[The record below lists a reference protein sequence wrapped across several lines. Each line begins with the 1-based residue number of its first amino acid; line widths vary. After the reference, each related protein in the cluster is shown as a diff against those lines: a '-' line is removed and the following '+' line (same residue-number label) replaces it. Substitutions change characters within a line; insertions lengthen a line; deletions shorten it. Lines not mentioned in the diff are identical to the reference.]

1 MKRLALSLALIAPL
15 VFMAE
20 SASEAGPAA
29 SSYQQLANL
38 FTDWRAFSHPA
49 IDKGRPD
56 YSAAAMKK
64 KADGLAAFRTR
75 LKAIDP
81 SGWSTEQKND
91 YRIVEAEMNALDFF
105 LRILRPWQ
113 GDPTFYATVF
123 SEMSDVPA
131 HEGPSA
137 EPNIDLFAYKF
148 PLSPADD
155 ARLTE
160 LLGAIP
166 TLLADA
172 RVNLAGSS
180 AHDLWAYGDRAFAD
194 RADFLAQWQKG
205 DLQVRDL
212 GGPRKISLDGAS
224 PALKAAVEKARVA
237 SAEFAAWV
245 KAEALKRQGPSG
257 VGKANYDWW
266 LKNVMLSPFTYDQQ
280 IELLQRE
287 LDRSLASLRLE
298 EARNRDKPPITPIDD
313 PAAYAAMSRAHAEK
327 LYRLWVDTG
336 TVADKTYAH
345 DALLAQ
351 AQTYVPLAERNFFS
365 HVTALDPL
373 PLSSHQFHWIELAR
387 LAHET
392 QPTLIRSQR
401 PLFNMYADR
410 SEGFATAME
419 EIAMQEGIYD
429 DEPHG
434 RELVWAMLANRA
446 ARGLASLLVQNN
458 EMTLAEAGKFHA
470 GWTPR
475 GWSDAKSKLVGFE
488 QLLYLR
494 QPGYGPSYVV
504 GKAQLDKM
512 LARASHQAET
522 SGNPFSLQQTFAAI
536 WASGIVPPSII
547 DSEFLE
553 RLREGRDGEDARNRA
568 GHDKQEIRNVRINS
582 PFAFGR

>member
-1 MKRLALSLALIAPL
+1 LAT
-15 VFMAE
+15 
-20 SASEAGPAA
+20 
-29 SSYQQLANL
+29 L
-38 FTDWRAFSHPA
+38 FTDWRAFNHPA
-49 IDKGRPD
+49 IVHGRPD
-56 YSAAAMKK
+56 YSAAAMIK
-64 KADGLAAFRTR
+64 KADGFAAFRTR

-81 SGWSTEQKND
+81 GGWSIEQKND
-91 YRIVEAEMNALDFF
+91 YRVVEAEMNGLDFF
-105 LRILRPWQ
+105 LRILKPWQ
-113 GDPTFYATVF
+113 RDPDFYATVF
-123 SEMSDVPA
+123 PEMSDVPA

-148 PLSPADD
+148 PLSSVDD

-160 LLGAIP
+160 LIGAIP
-166 TLLADA
+166 AVLADA
-172 RVNLAGSS
+172 KVNLAGST
-180 AHDLWAYGDRAFAD
+180 ARDLWAYGDRAFAD
-194 RADFLAQWQKG
+194 QADFLAQWQKG

-212 GGPRKISLDGAS
+212 GGTRKISLDGAS

-237 SAEFAAWV
+237 SADFAAWV
-245 KAEALKRQGPSG
+245 KAEAPKRQGPSG

-266 LKNVMLSPFTYDQQ
+266 LKNVMLSPLTYDQQ
-280 IELLQRE
+280 IGLLERE

-298 EARNRDKPPITPIDD
+298 EARNRDKPPITPIED

-336 TVADKTYAH
+336 TIADKPYAH

-351 AQTYVPLAERNFFS
+351 APTYVPLGDRNFFS

-373 PLSSHQFHWIELAR
+373 PLSSHEFHWIELAK
-387 LAHET
+387 LANET
-392 QPTLIRSQR
+392 QPTPIRTQR

-434 RELVWAMLANRA
+434 RELVWVMLANRA
-446 ARGLASLLVQNN
+446 ARGLASLRAQNN
-458 EMTLAEAGKFHA
+458 EMTLDEAGKFHA

-494 QPGYGPSYVV
+494 QPGYGPSYAV
-504 GKAQLDKM
+504 GKSQLDKM
-512 LARASHQAET
+512 IARASHQAEAL
-522 SGNPFSLQQTFAAI
+522 GKPFNLQQTFAAI

-553 RLREGRDGEDARNRA
+553 RL
-568 GHDKQEIRNVRINS
+568 K
-582 PFAFGR
+582 

>member
-1 MKRLALSLALIAPL
+1 MKRLVLCLALCAPL
-15 VFMAE
+15 VVMAKP
-20 SASEAGPAA
+20 AAPSEAAA
-29 SSYQQLANL
+29 SSYQRLATL
-38 FTDWRAFSHPA
+38 FTDWRAFNHPA
-49 IDKGRPD
+49 ILNGLPD
-56 YSAAAMKK
+56 YSAAAMAKK
-64 KADGLAAFRTR
+64 TEGLTSFRTR
-75 LKAIDP
+75 LKAIDT

-91 YRIVEAEMNALDFF
+91 YRVVEAEMNGLDFW
-105 LRILRPWQ
+105 LRILKPWQ
-113 GDPTFYATVF
+113 RDPDFYATVF
-123 SEMSDVPA
+123 PEMSDVPA

-155 ARLTE
+155 AKLTE

-172 RVNLAGSS
+172 KVNLAGST
-180 AHDLWAYGDRAFAD
+180 AHDLWAYGDRAFAGQ
-194 RADFLAQWQKG
+194 ADFLAQWQKG
-205 DLQVRDL
+205 ALQLRDL
-212 GGPRKISLDGAS
+212 GGTRKMSLDGTS
-224 PALKAAVEKARVA
+224 PALQAAIEKARVA
-237 SAEFAAWV
+237 SADFAAYI
-245 KAEALKRQGPSG
+245 KAEAPKRQGPSG

-266 LKNVMLSPFTYDQQ
+266 LKNVMLSPLTYDQQ
-280 IELLQRE
+280 VRLLERE
-287 LDRSLASLRLE
+287 LDRSLSSLRLE
-298 EARNRDKPPITPIDD
+298 EARNRDQPPIAPIDD
-313 PAAYAAMSRAHAEK
+313 PDAYAAMSRTHAEK

-336 TVADKTYAH
+336 TIADKPFSHA
-345 DALLAQ
+345 ALLAQ
-351 AQTYVPLAERNFFS
+351 APTYVPLADRDFFS

-373 PLSSHQFHWIELAR
+373 PLSSHEFHWIDLAK
-387 LAHET
+387 LANET
-392 QPTLIRSQR
+392 QPTPVRSLR

-419 EIAMQEGIYD
+419 EIAMQEGVYD

-446 ARGLASLLVQNN
+446 ARGLASLRVQNN
-458 EMTLAEAGKFHA
+458 EMTLEEAGKFHA

-504 GKAQLDKM
+504 GKSQLDH
-512 LARASHQAET
+512 LIARASHRAES
-522 SGNPFSLQQTFAAI
+522 SGKPFSLQQTFAAI

-553 RLREGRDGEDARNRA
+553 RL
-568 GHDKQEIRNVRINS
+568 
-582 PFAFGR
+582 P

>member
-1 MKRLALSLALIAPL
+1 MKRLALCFALCALLAVMAKPAAP
-15 VFMAE
+15 
-20 SASEAGPAA
+20 SETPA
-29 SSYQQLANL
+29 SSYQQLAIL
-38 FTDWRAFSHPA
+38 FTDWRAFNHPA
-49 IDKGRPD
+49 IVNGRPD
-56 YSAAAMKK
+56 YNAAAMAK
-64 KADGLAAFRTR
+64 KAEGLADFRTR
-75 LKAIDP
+75 LKAIDTN
-81 SGWSTEQKND
+81 SWSTEQKND
-91 YRIVEAEMNALDFF
+91 YRVVEAEMNGLDFF
-105 LRILRPWQ
+105 VRILKPWQ
-113 GDPTFYATVF
+113 RDPGFYATVF
-123 SEMSDVPA
+123 PEMSDVPA

-155 ARLTE
+155 AKLTE

-172 RVNLAGSS
+172 KGNLAGST
-180 AHDLWAYGDRAFAD
+180 AHDLWAYGDQAFAGQ
-194 RADFLAQWQKG
+194 ADFLAQWQKG
-205 DLQVRDL
+205 VLQLRDL
-212 GGPRKISLDGAS
+212 GGTRKISLDGTS

-237 SAEFAAWV
+237 SADFAAYV
-245 KAEALKRQGPSG
+245 KAEAPKRQGPSG

-266 LKNVMLSPFTYDQQ
+266 LKNVMLSPLTYDQQ
-280 IELLQRE
+280 VGLLERE

-298 EARNRDKPPITPIDD
+298 EARNRDQPPITPIDD

-336 TVADKTYAH
+336 TIADKPYAH

-351 AQTYVPLAERNFFS
+351 APTYVPLADRNFFS

-373 PLSSHQFHWIELAR
+373 PLSSHEFHWIDLAKLAR
-387 LAHET
+387 ET
-392 QPTLIRSQR
+392 QPTQVRSLR

-419 EIAMQEGIYD
+419 EIAMQEGVYD

-434 RELVWAMLANRA
+434 RELVRAMLANRA
-446 ARGLASLLVQNN
+446 ARGLASLRVQNN
-458 EMTLAEAGKFHA
+458 EMTLEEAGKFHA

-504 GKAQLDKM
+504 GKSQLDN
-512 LARASHQAET
+512 LIARASHQAEA
-522 SGNPFSLQQTFAAI
+522 SGKPFNLQRTFAAI
-536 WASGIVPPSII
+536 WASGIVPPSVI

-553 RLREGRDGEDARNRA
+553 RL
-568 GHDKQEIRNVRINS
+568 
-582 PFAFGR
+582 P

>member
-1 MKRLALSLALIAPL
+1 
-15 VFMAE
+15 MAKP
-20 SASEAGPAA
+20 AAAAGSPA
-29 SSYQQLANL
+29 SSYQQLATL
-38 FTDWRAFSHPA
+38 FTDWRAFNHPA

-56 YSAAAMKK
+56 YSATAMAK
-64 KADGLAAFRTR
+64 KAEGLAVFRAR
-75 LKAIDP
+75 LQAVDT

-91 YRIVEAEMNALDFF
+91 YRLVEAEMNGLDFF

-113 GDPTFYATVF
+113 RDPNFYATVF
-123 SEMSDVPA
+123 PEMSDVPA

-137 EPNIDLFAYKF
+137 EPNIDLFAYQF

-166 TLLADA
+166 ALLADA
-172 RVNLAGSS
+172 KVNLAGGT
-180 AHDLWAYGDRAFAD
+180 AHDLWAWGDQAFAGQT
-194 RADFLAQWQKG
+194 DFLAQWQKG
-205 DLQVRDL
+205 GLQVRDL
-212 GGPRKISLDGAS
+212 GGPRKISLDDAS

-237 SAEFAAWV
+237 SADFAAWV
-245 KAEALKRQGPSG
+245 KAEAPKRQGPSG

-266 LKNVMLSPFTYDQQ
+266 LQHVMLSPLTYGQQ
-280 IELLQRE
+280 IELLERE

-327 LYRLWVDTG
+327 LYRLWVETG
-336 TVADKTYAH
+336 TIVDKPYAH

-351 AQTYVPLAERNFFS
+351 APTYVPLADRNFFS

-373 PLSSHQFHWIELAR
+373 PLSSHEFHWIELAR
-387 LAHET
+387 LAHEP
-392 QPTLIRSQR
+392 QPTPIRSQR

-434 RELVWAMLANRA
+434 RELVWVMLANRA
-446 ARGLASLLVQNN
+446 ARGLASFRVQNN
-458 EMTLAEAGKFHA
+458 EMTLAEAGTFHA

-494 QPGYGPSYVV
+494 QPGYGPSYMI
-504 GKAQLDKM
+504 GKAQLDHM
-512 LARASHQAET
+512 IARAGHQAEA
-522 SGNPFSLQQTFAAI
+522 SGKPFSLQQTFAAI
-536 WASGIVPPSII
+536 RASGIVPPSII
-547 DSEFLE
+547 DREFLE
-553 RLREGRDGEDARNRA
+553 RLR
-568 GHDKQEIRNVRINS
+568 
-582 PFAFGR
+582 

>member
-1 MKRLALSLALIAPL
+1 MKRLALCLALIAPL
-15 VFMAE
+15 AIMAKPAAAAE
-20 SASEAGPAA
+20 ASASP
-29 SSYQQLANL
+29 YQQLANL
-38 FTDWRAFSHPA
+38 FTDWRAFNHPA
-49 IDKGRPD
+49 IVHGRPD
-56 YSAAAMKK
+56 YSAPAMAK
-64 KADGLAAFRTR
+64 KAEELAAFRAR
-75 LKAIDP
+75 LKAIDT

-91 YRIVEAEMNALDFF
+91 YRVVEAEMNGLDFF

-113 GDPTFYATVF
+113 RDPDFYVTFF
-123 SEMSDVPA
+123 PEMSDVPA

-137 EPNIDLFAYKF
+137 EPNIDLFAWKF
-148 PLSPADD
+148 PLSIADD

-160 LLGAIP
+160 LIDVIP
-166 TLLADA
+166 ALLAVA
-172 RVNLAGSS
+172 RINLTGST
-180 AHDLWAYGDRAFAD
+180 AHDMWAYGDRAFAD
-194 RADFLAQWQKG
+194 QADLLAQWQKG
-205 DLQVRDL
+205 GLQLRDL
-212 GGPRKISLDGAS
+212 GGIRKISLDGTS

-237 SAEFAAWV
+237 SADFAAYV
-245 KAEALKRQGPSG
+245 KAEAPKRQGPSG

-266 LKNVMLSPFTYDQQ
+266 LKNVMLSPLTYDEQVG
-280 IELLQRE
+280 LLERE

-298 EARNRDKPPITPIDD
+298 EARNRDKPPIAPVDD
-313 PAAYAAMSRAHAEK
+313 PAAYAAMSQAHAEK

-336 TVADKTYAH
+336 TVVDKPYSH

-351 AQTYVPLAERNFFS
+351 APTYVPLAERNFFS

-373 PLSSHQFHWIELAR
+373 PLSSHEFHWIDLAK
-387 LAHET
+387 LANEP
-392 QPTLIRSQR
+392 QPTPIRSQR

-434 RELVWAMLANRA
+434 RELVWVMLANRA
-446 ARGLASLLVQNN
+446 ARGLASLRVQNN
-458 EMTLAEAGKFHA
+458 EITLEEAGKFHA

-504 GKAQLDKM
+504 GKSQLDKM
-512 LARASHQAET
+512 IARASHQAEA
-522 SGNPFSLQQTFAAI
+522 SGKPFSLQQTFAAI

-553 RLREGRDGEDARNRA
+553 R
-568 GHDKQEIRNVRINS
+568 
-582 PFAFGR
+582 

>member
-1 MKRLALSLALIAPL
+1 MKPFTLCLALLAPFALMATAP
-15 VFMAE
+15 AE
-20 SASEAGPAA
+20 PEATA
-29 SSYQQLANL
+29 SSYQQLVPL
-38 FTDWRAFSHPA
+38 FSDWRGFNHPA
-49 IDKGRPD
+49 IDDGRPD
-56 YSAAAMKK
+56 YSAAAMTK
-64 KADGLAAFRTR
+64 KAEGLAGFRAR

-81 SGWSTEQKND
+81 RGWSTEQKND
-91 YRIVEAEMNALDFF
+91 YRLIEAEMNGLDFF
-105 LRILRPWQ
+105 LRILKPWQ
-113 GDPTFYATVF
+113 RDPGFYATVF
-123 SEMSDVPA
+123 AEMSDVPA

-166 TLLADA
+166 ALLTDA
-172 RVNLAGSS
+172 KVNLAGST

-194 RADFLAQWQKG
+194 QAEFLAQWQNG
-205 DLQVRDL
+205 ELEVRDL
-212 GGPRKISLDGAS
+212 DGTRKISLDSAS
-224 PALKAAVEKARVA
+224 PALKTTVEKARVA
-237 SAEFAAWV
+237 SADFAAWV
-245 KAEALKRQGPSG
+245 KAEAPKRQGPSG

-266 LKNVMLSPFTYDQQ
+266 LKNVMLSPFTYDRQ
-280 IELLQRE
+280 IELLERE

-298 EARNRDKPPITPIDD
+298 EARNREKPPITPIDD

-336 TVADKTYAH
+336 TIADKPYAH

-351 AQTYVPLAERNFFS
+351 APTYVPLSDRNFFS

-373 PLSSHQFHWIELAR
+373 PLSSHEFHWIELAK
-387 LAHET
+387 LANET
-392 QPTLIRSQR
+392 QATPVRSQR

-434 RELVWAMLANRA
+434 RELVWVMLANRA
-446 ARGLASLLVQNN
+446 ARGLASLRVQNN
-458 EMTLAEAGKFHA
+458 EMTLEEAGKFHA
-470 GWTPR
+470 EWTPR

-504 GKAQLDKM
+504 GKAQLDRM
-512 LARASHQAET
+512 IARASHQAEA
-522 SGNPFSLQQTFAAI
+522 SGKSFNLQQTFAAI
-536 WASGIVPPSII
+536 WGSGIVPPSLI

-553 RLREGRDGEDARNRA
+553 RLR
-568 GHDKQEIRNVRINS
+568 
-582 PFAFGR
+582 